1 MKLRTTL
8 LLFLLTAGL
17 ITYVLLHERRQPPR
31 DLAGFLLFDLE
42 GDILRDEAVSLEI
55 TPDEIGGIDVKSAGG
70 QLAFRRSEDGTWE
83 IARGVKDRAS
93 RESVKLLLDFVTKAR
108 ILDTLDR
115 DEVRSGK
122 VKESTIG
129 LDDSSAVE
137 ITYRRPGGARLVEL
151 KVGRT
156 APLGKAMYVQFP
168 DVKTREDVYIVSPDL
183 RDFLMQPPDEFRDRA
198 LAKYPAERIR
208 KFAVKRGEGEIEISR
223 ESTNETDAT
232 PWVISRPLPNARAD
246 QAVVKDFLN
255 MITGAKLT
263 GFAPTTGSGTALP
276 AGQILAEVTFWPDG
290 AYDRKGITLT
300 FFPDPD
306 PASKEAICRDR
317 ERKVEFKVEREL
329 VDSIA
334 LADSPNTF
342 RDRQLG
348 NIDPDKVA
356 TLEVEVVNGDSVGLY
371 RVGDR
376 WAVRKKGTEDFQAA
390 SGDLVEKLIK
400 ALNAAEILEFTS
412 DSLMDKA
419 IYGLDQ
425 PALTL
430 TFATGKHA
438 SLKQPAPLTTDNS
451 RILRFGVMPTGKVYA
466 NFAGEPFVYQVGPE
480 VAGLV
485 PRQLIRWRTLQLP
498 GFGRMNLRA
507 LRQTLGAAPAVELKA
522 EANSFTWTAQRAG
535 ETVTPFLNQP
545 AAETLAARL
554 GSLQAT
560 SWQGESD
567 ASLRALAL
575 APIVIE
581 AAYETPAEGTEA
593 PKVNQVRL
601 EFAPMST
608 EERAPLYYGRHS
620 AVPGVFLIDAQ
631 AVRDLSAQLLK
642 TAP

>member
-55 TPDEIGGIDVKSAGG
+55 TPDEIGGIDVNSAGT

-83 IARGVKDRAS
+83 MARGVKDRAS

-223 ESTNETDAT
+223 ESTNDADGT

-276 AGQILAEVTFWPDG
+276 AGQTLAEVTLWPDG

-348 NIDPDKVA
+348 NIDPAKVA
-356 TLEVEVVNGDSVGLY
+356 TLEVEVVNGDSVGIY

-376 WAVRKKGTEDFQAA
+376 WAVRKKGAEEFQAA
-390 SGDLVEKLIK
+390 SGDVVDKLIK

-419 IYGLDQ
+419 LYGLDQ

-438 SLKQPAPLTTDNS
+438 SLKKLAPLTTDNS
-451 RILRFGVMPTGKVYA
+451 RILRFGIMPTGKVYA

-535 ETVTPFLNQP
+535 ETVTPLLNQP

-581 AAYETPAEGTEA
+581 AAYETPAEGTEV

-631 AVRDLSAQLLK
+631 SVRDLSAQLLK